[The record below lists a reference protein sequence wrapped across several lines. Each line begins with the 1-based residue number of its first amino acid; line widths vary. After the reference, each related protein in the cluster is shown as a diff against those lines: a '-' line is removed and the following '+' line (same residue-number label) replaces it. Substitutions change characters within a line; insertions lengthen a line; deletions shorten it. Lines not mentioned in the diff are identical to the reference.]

1 MNQPSYS
8 TLPAT
13 PEPHLLEALRLEAV
27 TCCVGFDDL
36 LDVTLALNHPH
47 LDTMIVVTSHADLLT
62 QAVARKHGAICVQTD
77 LFGKNGRNFNKGAA
91 INAGF
96 SRFQYHGWRLHLDAD
111 IALPDN
117 FRRILFNHT
126 ALDRNCIYG
135 ADRVDVIGLDA
146 LHESRSGA
154 PQHSH
159 GFMVAPRPNHPLS
172 ARYVD
177 TLRGYVPI
185 GFFQLWHSTTQKDY
199 PWSLGTAA
207 HDDVMFAEQWP
218 SSCRRHLPTIICQ
231 HLCAHAPSLGE
242 NWDGARRQAR
252 ITPPGTA
259 KLQIGI
265 YPPAGGPTQ

>member
-1 MNQPSYS
+1 MNQPTYS
-8 TLPAT
+8 SAPAT
-13 PEPHLLEALRLEAV
+13 PGPHLTEALRLEAV

-36 LDVTLALNHPH
+36 LDITLSLNHPH
-47 LDTMIVVTSHADLLT
+47 LDTLIVVTSHADHAT

-77 LFGKNGRNFNKGAA
+77 LFRKNGRTFNKGAA

-126 ALDRNCIYG
+126 HLDRHCIYG
-135 ADRVDVIGLDA
+135 ADRVDVVGSDEIA
-146 LHESRSGA
+146 AVKSGNGH
-154 PQHSH
+154 PQHAQ
-159 GFMVAPRPNHPLS
+159 GFMVAPRPAQPLS

-185 GFFQLWHSTTQKDY
+185 GFFQLWHSSTQKEY

-218 SSCRRHLPTIICQ
+218 APFRRHLPTVICQ

-242 NWDGARRQAR
+242 NWDGARKQPR
-252 ITPPGTA
+252 I
-259 KLQIGI
+259 KL
-265 YPPAGGPTQ
+265 